1 MNGASQSDNP
11 LAGLSQALTD
21 LIDQGVRMGAD
32 LLDTLGRGPLGQLAS
47 SIQKTP
53 VLPKTCGCDIPPP
66 CWMPKPLGDLV
77 SHVCPGGAATIR
89 LLVTNCSITPRAVQV
104 LVAGKDAA
112 KVTVT
117 PAAATVGPMERAAFV
132 ATLAIAGDAAECESH
147 EVLLWV
153 RGCHL
158 HYLRWRVDVRSRGGH
173 ACHEVDVQDCPDL
186 VHHWYDHFYC
196 QRPCPQAGRTSGQV
210 GGQVGANG

>member
-11 LAGLSQALTD
+11 LAGLSQVLTD

-53 VLPKTCGCDIPPP
+53 VLPRSCGCDIPPP

-117 PAAATVGPMERAAFV
+117 PAAATIGPMERAAFV

-210 GGQVGANG
+210 GANG